1 MDAAGLRASVASGE
15 IETVM
20 VMMHDLYG
28 RPMGKLFDA
37 DFFVADALSHGTHAC
52 NYLATV
58 DMDMNPV
65 DGYAGFGYAEGYG
78 DFHLVPDLGTL
89 RACSWREKT
98 AMVQCDVHDGG
109 SGALVA
115 VAPRSVLRGQ
125 LDAVAAAGLGGANVA
140 SELEY
145 FLYTESFREA
155 HAKGHVGLEPIGQYV
170 EDYHLLQGAR
180 TEFFHRRCRRA
191 LKAAGMVVE
200 TSKGEAAK
208 GQHELNV
215 KYNNALN
222 MADDHVLF
230 KQCLKEI
237 ADDEGISVTF
247 MAKPGADEPG
257 SSCHIHCSLTHVDGR
272 NAFVGDRDLGP
283 GASRC
288 SDVFAHF
295 LAGWMRHTPELMP
308 FYAPTVNSYKRYQS
322 LSWAPTALV
331 WSADN
336 RTAGF
341 RVVGHGE
348 GLRIEMRIPGAD
360 ANPYLAFA
368 AVLAS
373 GMAGV
378 RAKLEPPSQF
388 QGDAYTT
395 PGLPLVPTTLKDANN
410 TFKASAFARAT
421 FGDAV
426 VDHYA
431 TFFDNEVLAF
441 DRAVTDWEKRRYF
454 EQI

>member
-1 MDAAGLRASVASGE
+1 MIAARALARRAAPLRSYMTASELRAGVAAGDV
-15 IETVM
+15 ETVM

-37 DFFVADALSHGTHAC
+37 DFFLADALGHGTHAC
-52 NYLATV
+52 NYLAAV
-58 DMDMNPV
+58 DMAMDPV

-78 DFHLVPDLGTL
+78 DFHLAPDLATL
-89 RACSWREKT
+89 R
-98 AMVQCDVHDGG
+98 V
-109 SGALVA
+109 LV
-115 VAPRSVLRGQ
+115 
-125 LDAVAAAGLGGANVA
+125 DAVDAAGLGGANVA

-145 FLYTESFREA
+145 FIYADSYKAA
-155 HAKGHVGLEPIGQYV
+155 HAKGHSNLEPIGQYV

-180 TEFFHRRCRRA
+180 TEFYHRRVRRA

-215 KYNNALN
+215 RYDGALA
-222 MADDHVLF
+222 MADNHVVF

-237 ADDEGISVTF
+237 ADQENISVTF
-247 MAKPGADEPG
+247 MAKPSADEPG
-257 SSCHIHCSLTHVDGR
+257 SS
-272 NAFVGDRDLGP
+272 
-283 GASRC
+283 
-288 SDVFAHF
+288 
-295 LAGWMRHTPELMP
+295 
-308 FYAPTVNSYKRYQS
+308 FYAPTVNAYKRYQS
-322 LSWAPTALV
+322 KSWAPTALV

-341 RVVGHGE
+341 RVVGSGE
-348 GLRIEMRIPGAD
+348 ALRVEMRIPGAD

-373 GMAGV
+373 GLA
-378 RAKLEPPSQF
+378 
-388 QGDAYTT
+388 GDAS
-395 PGLPLVPTTLKDANN
+395 AA
-410 TFKASAFARAT
+410 FKASAFARGA
-421 FGDAV
+421 FGDVV

-441 DRAVTDWEKRRYF
+441 ERAVTDFEMRRYF
-454 EQI
+454 EQMRSLIVDGDRTGRVLPRGELRGDVRRALLVVGTGGGA

>member
-1 MDAAGLRASVASGE
+1 MIAARALARRAAPLRSYMTASELRAGVAAGDV
-15 IETVM
+15 ETVM

-37 DFFVADALSHGTHAC
+37 DFFLADALGHGTHAC
-52 NYLATV
+52 NYLAAV
-58 DMDMNPV
+58 DMAMDPV

-78 DFHLVPDLGTL
+78 DFHLAPDLATL

-98 AMVQCDVHDGG
+98 ALVQCDVRDGAT
-109 SGALVA
+109 GAPVA
-115 VAPRSVLRGQ
+115 VAPRSVLRSQ
-125 LDAVAAAGLGGANVA
+125 VDAVDAAGLGGANVA

-145 FLYTESFREA
+145 FIYADSYKAA
-155 HAKGHVGLEPIGQYV
+155 HAKGHSNLEPIGQYV

-180 TEFFHRRCRRA
+180 TEFYHRRVRRA

-215 KYNNALN
+215 RYDGALA
-222 MADDHVLF
+222 MADNHVVF

-237 ADDEGISVTF
+237 ADQENISVTF
-247 MAKPGADEPG
+247 MAKPSADEPG
-257 SSCHIHCSLTHVDGR
+257 SS
-272 NAFVGDRDLGP
+272 
-283 GASRC
+283 
-288 SDVFAHF
+288 
-295 LAGWMRHTPELMP
+295 
-308 FYAPTVNSYKRYQS
+308 FYAPTVNAYKRYQS
-322 LSWAPTALV
+322 KSWAPTALV

-341 RVVGHGE
+341 RVVGSGE
-348 GLRIEMRIPGAD
+348 ALRVEMRIPGAD

-373 GMAGV
+373 GLAGV
-378 RAKLEPPSQF
+378 RAKLEPPAQF
-388 QGDAYTT
+388 VGDAYST
-395 PGLPLVPTTLKDANN
+395 PGLPLVPTTLKDASAA
-410 TFKASAFARAT
+410 FKASAFARGA
-421 FGDAV
+421 FGDVV

-441 DRAVTDWEKRRYF
+441 ERAVTDFEMRRYF

>member
-1 MDAAGLRASVASGE
+1 MTASELRAGVAAGDV
-15 IETVM
+15 ETVM

-37 DFFVADALSHGTHAC
+37 DFFLADALGHGTHAC
-52 NYLATV
+52 NYLAAV
-58 DMDMNPV
+58 DMAMDPV

-78 DFHLVPDLGTL
+78 DFHLAPDLATL

-98 AMVQCDVHDGG
+98 ALVQCDVRDGAT
-109 SGALVA
+109 GAPVA
-115 VAPRSVLRGQ
+115 VAPRSVLRSQ
-125 LDAVAAAGLGGANVA
+125 VDAVDAAGLGGANVA

-145 FLYTESFREA
+145 FIYADSYKAA
-155 HAKGHVGLEPIGQYV
+155 HAKGHSNLEPIGQYV

-180 TEFFHRRCRRA
+180 TEFYHRRVRRA

-215 KYNNALN
+215 RYDGALA
-222 MADDHVLF
+222 MADNHVVF

-237 ADDEGISVTF
+237 ADQENISVTF
-247 MAKPGADEPG
+247 MAKPSADEPG
-257 SSCHIHCSLTHVDGR
+257 SSCHIHCSLTRPDGS
-272 NAFVGDRDLGP
+272 NAFLGDRDLGP
-283 GASRC
+283 GARGV

-295 LAGWMRHTPELMP
+295 LAGWMAHTPDLMP
-308 FYAPTVNSYKRYQS
+308 RARRSK
-322 LSWAPTALV
+322 SWAPTALV

-341 RVVGHGE
+341 RVVGSGE
-348 GLRIEMRIPGAD
+348 ALRVEMRIPGAD

-373 GMAGV
+373 GLAGV
-378 RAKLEPPSQF
+378 RAKLEPPAQF
-388 QGDAYTT
+388 VGDAYST
-395 PGLPLVPTTLKDANN
+395 PGLPLVPTTLKDASAA
-410 TFKASAFARAT
+410 FKASAFARGA
-421 FGDAV
+421 FGDVV

-441 DRAVTDWEKRRYF
+441 ERAVTDFEMRRYF